1 MENSSHKVSKLLPRV
16 LCNKKWSCDL
26 LLAMSYWEDAVGRH
40 DWESCPLLPYPLDK
54 RTDHCNM
61 KCPHFFFFA
70 LFVSFL
76 NAFPGVRTQCLS
88 LWQSLCN
95 SGATIW
101 KEPGSLRLSLG
112 SCNHPGLHTF
122 RLYLNKYSLL
132 YFKASIAQPIF
143 SVMTF
148 IGHDNICTACG
159 EHGGDCR
166 HLRWIAL
173 GALAAL
179 HLLHHP
185 EDQGDKYLGSSFC
198 GSPVGLTIQV
208 R

>member
-1 MENSSHKVSKLLPRV
+1 MLLGGMTGKAPRSSLTHWIKEQTIAIWNALTFFSLLFLFPSWMHSLEWGPSV
-16 LCNKKWSCDL
+16 WGCGS
-26 LLAMSYWEDAVGRH
+26 
-40 DWESCPLLPYPLDK
+40 
-54 RTDHCNM
+54 
-61 KCPHFFFFA
+61 HF
-70 LFVSFL
+70 V
-76 NAFPGVRTQCLS
+76 T
-88 LWQSLCN
+88 
-95 SGATIW
+95 GATIW
-101 KEPGSLRLSLG
+101 KKPGSLRLSLG

-122 RLYLNKYSLL
+122 RLYSNKYSLL
-132 YFKASIAQPIF
+132 YFKASIAQPFF

-179 HLLHHP
+179 HPLHHP
-185 EDQGDKYLGSSFC
+185 EGRGDKYLCSSFC

-208 R
+208 RSF